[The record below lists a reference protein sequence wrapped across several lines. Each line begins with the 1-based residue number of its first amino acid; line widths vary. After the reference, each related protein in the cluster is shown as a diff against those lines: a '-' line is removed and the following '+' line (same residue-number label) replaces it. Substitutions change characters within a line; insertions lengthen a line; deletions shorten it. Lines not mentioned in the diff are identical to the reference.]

1 MSWALILAGSFF
13 TVVGAIGLVRMPDVY
28 TRMHAASV
36 TDTLGAGLLLA
47 GLMVQAGLGLVTLK
61 LLFILILF
69 FFMGP
74 VATHALAQAALH
86 AGVRPQL
93 SEDRTERLEGREG
106 RGEAAIE
113 AFINMVLLTLLAAV
127 TIGVVRT
134 RNLFGVIVL
143 AGIYSFLMASVLI
156 VLDAV
161 DVAMT
166 EAAVGAGVS
175 TVLLLAT
182 LHLTKS
188 MEYPQPRKAYLPL
201 FVAVGTGAAIV
212 WGTYSLPPFGTPDN
226 VIHKHVV
233 PRYLA
238 DSVKE
243 TMVPNVVTSV
253 LADYRGYDTL
263 GETTVIFTAGIGVL
277 LLLKGRRRRRDRRAR
292 GGGRDV
298 KLDLILRIGV
308 KFLLPFVLL
317 FALYVQFHG
326 ELGPGGGFQAG
337 VITAGMVILY
347 AIIFGVDAAKRIAPQ
362 RMVEFMVPLG
372 VLIYAGTG
380 VAGLLLGKNFL
391 DYSVLAHDPPHG
403 RELGIFLVELGVLIT
418 VSGTMTALFYAFS
431 ERGR

>member
-1 MSWALILAGSFF
+1 
-13 TVVGAIGLVRMPDVY
+13 
-28 TRMHAASV
+28 
-36 TDTLGAGLLLA
+36 
-47 GLMVQAGLGLVTLK
+47 
-61 LLFILILF
+61 
-69 FFMGP
+69 
-74 VATHALAQAALH
+74 
-86 AGVRPQL
+86 
-93 SEDRTERLEGREG
+93 
-106 RGEAAIE
+106 
-113 AFINMVLLTLLAAV
+113 MVLLTLLAAV

-188 MEYPQPRKAYLPL
+188 MEYPRPRNAYLPL

-212 WGTYSLPPFGTPDN
+212 WGTYSLPSFGTPDN

-238 DSVKE
+238 DSIKD

-277 LLLKGRRRRRDRRAR
+277 LLLKGRRRRRREDQPRE
-292 GGGRDV
+292 G
-298 KLDLILRIGV
+298 
-308 KFLLPFVLL
+308 
-317 FALYVQFHG
+317 
-326 ELGPGGGFQAG
+326 
-337 VITAGMVILY
+337 
-347 AIIFGVDAAKRIAPQ
+347 AA
-362 RMVEFMVPLG
+362 
-372 VLIYAGTG
+372 
-380 VAGLLLGKNFL
+380 
-391 DYSVLAHDPPHG
+391 
-403 RELGIFLVELGVLIT
+403 
-418 VSGTMTALFYAFS
+418 
-431 ERGR
+431 